1 MRALHGRPRR
11 HHHLGLPVFPRPPAL
26 PHVRPTL
33 GTARVRWLPHLSL
46 SLSLSLSLCVCVCV
60 CVFVCVCVCM
70 CVWRA
75 CVRVGSGR
83 TGISHLEVASF
94 LAADEKLSSL
104 PIPKHAESS
113 TTYRPLFNTA
123 KAQVM

>member
-1 MRALHGRPRR
+1 
-11 HHHLGLPVFPRPPAL
+11 
-26 PHVRPTL
+26 
-33 GTARVRWLPHLSL
+33 
-46 SLSLSLSLCVCVCV
+46 VC
-60 CVFVCVCVCM
+60 VCVCVCM

-75 CVRVGSGR
+75 CVRACVRSCVRVGSGR